1 MIWHLVAA
9 VFAGLAAAGIGLLLR
24 TISRKR
30 LPKWIVPVFGGL
42 GMLGYQVQFEYD
54 WFEHKQLQLPET
66 AQVISSDTSSNMWR
80 PWTLIFPITTT
91 FSVVD
96 SENVRAQT
104 VDGDLVAEFILYQFE
119 RRHTDLITTQP
130 YILNCSS
137 RELIPLNS
145 ETGGADLNELR
156 TLRDTSPLLTTVC
169 QLANERQT

>member
-1 MIWHLVAA
+1 M
-9 VFAGLAAAGIGLLLR
+9 
-24 TISRKR
+24 
-30 LPKWIVPVFGGL
+30 
-42 GMLGYQVQFEYD
+42 
-54 WFEHKQLQLPET
+54 
-66 AQVISSDTSSNMWR
+66 
-80 PWTLIFPITTT
+80 
-91 FSVVD
+91 
-96 SENVRAQT
+96 
-104 VDGDLVAEFILYQFE
+104 AEFILYQFE